1 MSILLTN
8 TIEATDNR
16 KTLSQ
21 HGSYSITIHNQV
33 LTVKA
38 YDAWNIETAISCLK
52 EFKVQA
58 EKLKHK
64 SWSSIIDLTHWE
76 LGPPE
81 MLNGMKKLNIWSEKN
96 NQKFEAVIVKNSVQE
111 HLLEVSHITF
121 SNTQS
126 NFFDNHNDALSW
138 LSNSQENI

>member
-8 TIEATDNR
+8 TIEATDNI
-16 KTLSQ
+16 KTFSK
-21 HGSYSITIHNQV
+21 HGSYSITLHNQV

-38 YDAWNIETAISCLK
+38 YDAWNIETVISYFI

-64 SWSSIIDLTHWE
+64 SWSCIIDLTHWE

-81 MLNGMKKLNIWSEKN
+81 MLNEMKKLNIYFYVKEI
-96 NQKFEAVIVKNSVQE
+96 KFF
-111 HLLEVSHITF
+111 LF
-121 SNTQS
+121 
-126 NFFDNHNDALSW
+126 LSD
-138 LSNSQENI
+138 